1 MTNIC
6 GNLRNYSSGQ
16 VLQKCEEWL
25 ENKKSCVTIL
35 LRKNEGDIMNNYEAI
50 FARKSVRKYHM
61 RALAP
66 EVLEQI
72 EAYCQEVP
80 SLFGDMEAEY
90 RILPYSD
97 HVVHAVS
104 PFTVKAPYY
113 LVVYMKPQ
121 AKACMTAGYLM
132 EQISLHLVTMGLGSC
147 FIGGRILKN
156 KYQSLGEKEQMLI
169 LAFGEAKE
177 EVTRKPVDAKRRSLE
192 ELCVY
197 KEVPRQW
204 MKQLL
209 EAARMAPS
217 STNSQPWRFVVY
229 DNRIHIFSV
238 KKIYE
243 KHNRLDEINFGVMFG
258 NMMTVAEELWL
269 DVDLIRLDNISQKNF
284 PNTEY
289 ILSAILKP

>member
-1 MTNIC
+1 
-6 GNLRNYSSGQ
+6 
-16 VLQKCEEWL
+16 
-25 ENKKSCVTIL
+25 
-35 LRKNEGDIMNNYEAI
+35 MNNYEAI

-61 RALAP
+61 KALAP
-66 EVLEQI
+66 EMLEHI
-72 EAYCQEVP
+72 EAYCRELP
-80 SLFGDMEAEY
+80 SLFGDMAAEFC
-90 RILPYSD
+90 ILPYTE
-97 HVVHAVS
+97 HVLRPGR
-104 PFTVKAPYY
+104 PFAVKAPYY
-113 LVVYMKPQ
+113 LAVYMKPQ
-121 AKACMTAGYLM
+121 ARACMTAGYLL

-147 FIGGRILKN
+147 FVGSRILKK
-156 KYQSLGEKEQMLI
+156 KYQAIGDKEQVMI
-169 LAFGEAKE
+169 LAFGEARE
-177 EVTRKPVDAKRRSLE
+177 EVIRKPVDARRRSLD

-209 EAARMAPS
+209 EGARMSPS
-217 STNSQPWRFVVY
+217 SMNSQPWRFVVY

-243 KHNRLDEINFGVMFG
+243 KFNRIDEINFGVMFA

-289 ILSAILKP
+289 VLSAILKS

>member
-1 MTNIC
+1 
-6 GNLRNYSSGQ
+6 
-16 VLQKCEEWL
+16 
-25 ENKKSCVTIL
+25 
-35 LRKNEGDIMNNYEAI
+35 MNNYEAI

-61 RALAP
+61 KSLAP

-72 EAYCQEVP
+72 EAYCQDVP
-80 SLFGDMEAEY
+80 SLFGDMEAEF
-90 RILPYSD
+90 RILSYSD
-97 HVVHAVS
+97 RVVHSVN

-113 LVVYMKPQ
+113 LVIYMKPQ
-121 AKACMTAGYLM
+121 ARACMTAGYIM
-132 EQISLHLVTMGLGSC
+132 EQISLHLLTMGLGSC
-147 FIGGRILKN
+147 FIGSRILKK
-156 KYQSLGEKEQMLI
+156 KYQNIGEKEQILI

-177 EVTRKPVDAKRRSLE
+177 DVTRKPVDARRRPLD

-217 STNSQPWRFVVY
+217 HMNSQPWRFVVY

-243 KHNRLDEINFGVMFG
+243 KFNRLDEINFGVVFA

-289 ILSAILKP
+289 VLSAILKP

>member
-1 MTNIC
+1 M
-6 GNLRNYSSGQ
+6 
-16 VLQKCEEWL
+16 
-25 ENKKSCVTIL
+25 L

-50 FARKSVRKYHM
+50 FARKSVRKYNM
-61 RALAP
+61 KSLTP
-66 EVLEQI
+66 EVLQQI
-72 EAYCQEVP
+72 ENYCQDVP
-80 SLFGDMEAEY
+80 YLFGDMEAEF

-97 HVVHAVS
+97 HVVSAVS

-113 LVVYMKPQ
+113 LVIYMKPQ
-121 AKACMTAGYLM
+121 ARACMTAGYILQ
-132 EQISLHLVTMGLGSC
+132 QISLYLVTMGLGSC
-147 FIGGRILKN
+147 FIGGHILKK
-156 KYQSLGEKEQMLI
+156 KYQSLGEKEQILI

-217 STNSQPWRFVVY
+217 SMNSQPWRFVVY

-243 KHNRLDEINFGVMFG
+243 KHNRLDEINFGILFA

-269 DVDLIRLDNISQKNF
+269 DVDLIRLDNISQKTF

-289 ILSAILKP
+289 ILSAILKA

>member
-1 MTNIC
+1 
-6 GNLRNYSSGQ
+6 
-16 VLQKCEEWL
+16 
-25 ENKKSCVTIL
+25 
-35 LRKNEGDIMNNYEAI
+35 MNNYEAI

-61 RALAP
+61 KSLAS
-66 EVLEQI
+66 EMLEQI
-72 EAYCQEVP
+72 EDYCRELP
-80 SLFGDMEAEY
+80 SLFGDMEAEF

-97 HVVHAVS
+97 HVVRTTNL
-104 PFTVKAPYY
+104 FTVKAPYY

-121 AKACMTAGYLM
+121 ARACMTAGYLLQ
-132 EQISLHLVTMGLGSC
+132 QISLHLVTMGLGSC
-147 FIGGRILKN
+147 FIGTRILKK
-156 KYQSLGEKEQMLI
+156 KYQSIGDKEQLMI

-209 EAARMAPS
+209 EAARMSPS
-217 STNSQPWRFVVY
+217 SMNSQPWRFVVY

-243 KHNRLDEINFGVMFG
+243 KFNRIDEINFGIMFA